1 MTWRPCS
8 GSSTMRSLSTTSLTP
23 ALRTSTSGAAASTV
37 TVSSRQP
44 IASATLIVGVAA
56 TCSTMPVWT

>member
-1 MTWRPCS
+1 M
-8 GSSTMRSLSTTSLTP
+8 P

-37 TVSSRQP
+37 TDSSTAP
-44 IASATLIVGVAA
+44 SASTALIVGVAP